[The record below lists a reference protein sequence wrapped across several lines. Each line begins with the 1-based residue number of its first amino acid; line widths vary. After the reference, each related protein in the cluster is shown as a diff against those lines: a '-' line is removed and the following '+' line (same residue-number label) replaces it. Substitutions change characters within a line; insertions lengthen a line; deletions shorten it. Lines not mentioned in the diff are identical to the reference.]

1 MKLILPLLLLCTL
14 AHAQNKHAGYA
25 YIGGTTFLSQKLNN
39 YGGVGLGAG
48 FSPNSHFAFGGGVDL
63 FPFDDRFEFA
73 QAFVDI
79 REYFGGLNK
88 KISPFISIQPG
99 AVFYKTTST
108 NGTEERTGSFAINV
122 VAGILFQLQKSIG
135 IYLDAGYSNMSFV
148 VNGTKTSYGGLK
160 IEGGISFS
168 IF

>member
-99 AVFYKTTST
+99 VVIYKTTL
-108 NGTEERTGSFAINV
+108 NGIEKVTGSFAINAI
-122 VAGILFQLQKSIG
+122 AGIMIRLQKSIG
-135 IYLDAGYSNMSFV
+135 IYFDAGYSNISFTD
-148 VNGTKTSYGGLK
+148 NGAKTSYGGIK
-160 IEGGISFS
+160 IEGGISFL